1 MLTVSPWQLLT
12 VLLAG
17 GLLALAG
24 LLAVSQRIADQIGDS
39 TGGCLGR
46 IMVFTLVGGAIS
58 ILFLAIRS

>member
-1 MLTVSPWQLLT
+1 LLT